1 MGPNADSDS
10 HDPVRDGFRISV
22 WRDGDY
28 AVISARPSRLV
39 DEQAPER
46 PALPSRARLLVWA
59 GRQGVIRERLR
70 GCSRWARLV
79 AWLRRGH
86 CARPAEQLELLT
98 DELLATISVFEL
110 SEQDS
115 WAEPGNRSEARP
127 PLVRTNLGTYPG
139 ALAARRGRGRQI
151 LLASSLLAIVVLTAF
166 VLISAGAGADANTLA
181 PEDMPPIS
189 IDLPA
194 STSVAPDQQS
204 ANTEEPVSETA
215 PVETAAAGPSA
226 TPRYVFVAAEE
237 PALRELA
244 TVTAGEA
251 QEYVVEPGDSL
262 LWIAR
267 RFETDLEQLV
277 AANGLVAGA
286 AIFPG
291 QVLRLP

>member
-1 MGPNADSDS
+1 MGPNADGNS
-10 HDPVRDGFRISV
+10 HDLVRDGFQISV

-28 AVISARPSRLV
+28 AVISARPSRLI

-70 GCSRWARLV
+70 SCSRWARLI
-79 AWLRRGH
+79 AWLRRRR
-86 CARPAEQLELLT
+86 CATPAEQLELLT
-98 DELLATISVFEL
+98 DELLAAISVFEL

-115 WAEPGNRSEARP
+115 WAEPGNRSEAPP
-127 PLVRTNLGTYPG
+127 PLVRTNFGSYPG
-139 ALAARRGRGRQI
+139 GPVTRRGRGRRI
-151 LLASSLLAIVVLTAF
+151 LLASSLVAIVAITAF

-181 PEDMPPIS
+181 PEDMLPVS
-189 IDLPA
+189 IDSPA
-194 STSVAPDQQS
+194 STSVALDHPS
-204 ANTEEPVSETA
+204 ADAQGSVSETA
-215 PVETAAAGPSA
+215 PVETAAARPIS

-251 QEYVVEPGDSL
+251 REYVVEPGDSL
-262 LWIAR
+262 LWIAQ
-267 RFETDLEQLV
+267 RFETDIDLLV
-277 AANGLVAGA
+277 ATNGLVADA